1 MHFKLEKKKK
11 AILEENEQLVPTVLF
26 LLRMKSL
33 TGTVVTQCAKWKSRF
48 AMGSQCCGPSGW
60 RIILLSIFFF
70 LKQFS
75 MHACFK
81 TRTLIWSVWSFCYCW
96 FQ

>member
-1 MHFKLEKKKK
+1 MHFKLQEKKKK

-60 RIILLSIFFF
+60 RIILLSIFFPQAV
-70 LKQFS
+70 LY
-75 MHACFK
+75 A
-81 TRTLIWSVWSFCYCW
+81 RLL
-96 FQ
+96 